1 MKFFTNK
8 KTVQKIII
16 ALVLVILCNFIVPT
30 YNVQAADLV
39 GEAVGTVMS
48 TAGGYVT
55 DAIVAL
61 IITLLDAAFN
71 GVQNFMIGGD
81 YHLSFMHD
89 RDKEDTY
96 YRSTRWAE

>member
-16 ALVLVILCNFIVPT
+16 AIVLVILCNFIVPT

-48 TAGGYVT
+48 TAGGYIT
-55 DAIVAL
+55 DACVAL
-61 IITLLDAAFN
+61 VITILDAAFN
-71 GVQNFMIGGD
+71 GVQNFMIGGK
-81 YHLSFMHD
+81 YHYTFMHD
-89 RDKEDTY
+89 RDKENEY
-96 YRSTRWAE
+96 YRSTRWSE